1 MEVHMRWMRGVVFFM
16 AGTVFGMIATQPSAA
31 PQEKM
36 AGLRLNHFGIY
47 VRDFDESMNFYT
59 KTMGFHEA
67 FSLKDK
73 DGKPTLAYLQINRDT
88 FLELAPTNADRPVGF
103 SHVGIWANDLNTT
116 VKLLRERGVKME
128 DPHAGATK
136 APLTNMIEPNGV
148 RLELLEY
155 PPESLQRK
163 AIDGWK

>member
-1 MEVHMRWMRGVVFFM
+1 MRWMRGVMLFM
-16 AGTVFGMIATQPSAA
+16 AGTVFGIFAAHPSAA
-31 PQEKM
+31 PQEKA

-47 VRDFDESMNFYT
+47 VKDFDESMNFYT
-59 KTMGFHEA
+59 KTMGFREA

-73 DGKPTLAYLQINRDT
+73 EGKPNLAYLQINRDT
-88 FLELAPTNADRPVGF
+88 FLELAPASADRPAGF
-103 SHVGIWANDLNTT
+103 SHVGIWADDLNTT
-116 VKLLRERGVKME
+116 VTLLRQRGVKMD
-128 DPHAGATK
+128 DPRAGATK

-163 AIDGWK
+163 AIESWK

>member
-1 MEVHMRWMRGVVFFM
+1 MRWMRGVVLFV
-16 AGTVFGMIATQPSAA
+16 AGAVLGIIATQPSAA

-47 VRDFDESMNFYT
+47 VKDFDESMNFYT
-59 KTMGFHEA
+59 KTMGFREA

-88 FLELAPTNADRPVGF
+88 FLELAPATADRLVGF
-103 SHVGIWANDLNTT
+103 SHAGLWSDDLNKT
-116 VKLLRERGVKME
+116 VSILRERGLKM
-128 DPHAGATK
+128 DNPISGATK
-136 APLTNMIEPNGV
+136 SLLTNVIDPNGV

-163 AIDGWK
+163 AIDGWKQ